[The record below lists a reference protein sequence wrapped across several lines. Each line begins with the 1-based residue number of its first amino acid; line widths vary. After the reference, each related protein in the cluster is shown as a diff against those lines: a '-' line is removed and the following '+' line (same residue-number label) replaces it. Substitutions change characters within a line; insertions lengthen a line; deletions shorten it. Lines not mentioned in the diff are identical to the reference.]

1 MQGLHRPPD
10 LADRIGVEAEV
21 AETAATCD
29 LTQLH
34 VVRRVDIAKLHV
46 EFVKRLLQRGALL
59 RLDVTFANSGRG
71 KAGSRA
77 QQYRAY
83 DDQRQKQG

>member
-1 MQGLHRPPD
+1 
-10 LADRIGVEAEV
+10 
-21 AETAATCD
+21 
-29 LTQLH
+29 
-34 VVRRVDIAKLHV
+34 V

-59 RLDVTFANSGRG
+59 RLDVALADSRG
-71 KAGSRA
+71 SKAGSRT